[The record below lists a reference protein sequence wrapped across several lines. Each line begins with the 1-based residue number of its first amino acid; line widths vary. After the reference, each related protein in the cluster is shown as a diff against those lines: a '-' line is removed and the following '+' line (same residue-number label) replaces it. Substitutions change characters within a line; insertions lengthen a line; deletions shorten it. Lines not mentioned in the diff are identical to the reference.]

1 VSSSFKGLTLI
12 LILLLLFFQVRLWF
26 ESGGVIDMMRI
37 KKELAVQTAEN
48 EKLKQRNV
56 LLINQVKG
64 LQANNAAVEARA
76 RDELGMIKK
85 GETFY
90 QVVN

>member
-1 VSSSFKGLTLI
+1 MSSSFKGLTLI